1 MYEAATPI
9 KLTDTRYPDWA
20 GLDLSWY
27 LYRLTYNGGV
37 LYRQR
42 YLEQFSGREDANDF
56 NIRRNITPI
65 PNFVRAALLEIR
77 NAIFQRLRDVL
88 RTGGSESYQ
97 QAVSGLAGGVDGRG
111 ATMNSF
117 LGVKVLTEL
126 MLMGKSASLSII
138 PRCSPMQP

>member
-42 YLEQFSGREDANDF
+42 YLEQFSGEKMPTISTFVETSHRF
-56 NIRRNITPI
+56 RTSCVRRCSKSGTRSSN
-65 PNFVRAALLEIR
+65 VCAMCCGLA
-77 NAIFQRLRDVL
+77 
-88 RTGGSESYQ
+88 
-97 QAVSGLAGGVDGRG
+97 AVSRINWQYPA
-111 ATMNSF
+111 
-117 LGVKVLTEL
+117 
-126 MLMGKSASLSII
+126 
-138 PRCSPMQP
+138 

>member
-1 MYEAATPI
+1 MLSFTWNNMYEAATPI

-77 NAIFQRLRDVL
+77 NAIFQRLAMCCGL
-88 RTGGSESYQ
+88 A
-97 QAVSGLAGGVDGRG
+97 AVSRINWQYPA
-111 ATMNSF
+111 
-117 LGVKVLTEL
+117 
-126 MLMGKSASLSII
+126 
-138 PRCSPMQP
+138 